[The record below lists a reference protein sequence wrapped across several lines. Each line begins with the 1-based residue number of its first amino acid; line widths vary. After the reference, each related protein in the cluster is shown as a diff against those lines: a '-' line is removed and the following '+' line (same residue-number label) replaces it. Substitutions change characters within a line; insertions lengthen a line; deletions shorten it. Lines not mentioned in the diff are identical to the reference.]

1 MHHEQISDTPLITA
15 PHGAAMANLAL
26 AIGGLAI
33 GTGEFASMTIL
44 PVVAG
49 DLHTNLPDMGH
60 MISAYA
66 LGVVFGAPLI
76 AIFLARMP
84 RKAMLMLLMA
94 LYAVGNLLSAAAPG
108 YTGLLLARFI
118 AGIPHGA
125 YFGVAALV
133 AAAMAVPE
141 KRAQAVSRVLLGLTI
156 ANIFGVPLATWLSQ
170 GFGWRSAFVVVGVL
184 GVTTALMVG
193 RYVPFMAAGDA
204 SPQRELGVFRSLQV
218 WVTLLMVSIG
228 FGGLFAIYT
237 YVTPTLL
244 EVTKVSP
251 GMLPVL
257 LGLMGVGMTVGN
269 LVGGWLADRSRLW
282 TIFGG
287 LVWNVLALSAFYY
300 SSAHLWSVALNLF
313 AIGCGIAVCPA
324 VQTRLMDVAGDAQ
337 TVAAALNHSAFNCA
351 NAAGAWCGGLAIAH
365 GMSLQ
370 STGPV
375 GAVLAMGGIVVLGL
389 SVWLERRSTRPA
401 QSHIV
406 YNIQN

>member
-1 MHHEQISDTPLITA
+1 
-15 PHGAAMANLAL
+15 
-26 AIGGLAI
+26 
-33 GTGEFASMTIL
+33 
-44 PVVAG
+44 
-49 DLHTNLPDMGH
+49 
-60 MISAYA
+60 
-66 LGVVFGAPLI
+66 
-76 AIFLARMP
+76 
-84 RKAMLMLLMA
+84 
-94 LYAVGNLLSAAAPG
+94 
-108 YTGLLLARFI
+108 
-118 AGIPHGA
+118 
-125 YFGVAALV
+125 
-133 AAAMAVPE
+133 MAVPE

-300 SSAHLWSVALNLF
+300 SSAHLWTVALNLF

-375 GAVLAMGGIVVLGL
+375 GAVLAMGGIAVLGL
-389 SVWLERRSTRPA
+389 SVWLERRSAQPA